1 MTTHVFKIVRADGK
15 TKLITNVKDIEYT
28 QTPGLIE
35 VDVEV
40 IDAGSNVQHD
50 FFIEDVVLHSGD
62 SAYLVNNFGT
72 TIDVVRC
79 K

>member
-50 FFIEDVVLHSGD
+50 YFTEEVSLNSGD
-62 SAYLVNNFGT
+62 SAYLVNSHGC